1 MAVLFSSTM
10 VDPTPWREAIQAKA
24 PGLEF
29 RVFPELGDPTDIEV
43 SLAWRLP
50 PGTFGKLTN
59 LKLIYC
65 TGAGVDQ
72 LFADPELPAGIPIVR
87 VVDDRQADDMACFVM
102 WAVFDHHRK
111 LGLYR
116 AAQAKGEWLRGPIPT
131 VAETRVGFLGL
142 GALGA
147 VAAQR
152 LAQCGF
158 AVSGWTRTRRDLP
171 GVEGF
176 SGDAELPRFLAQTD
190 CLVCILPLTPQTEN
204 ILNRDLF
211 AQLPKGATIVNVARG
226 AHLVDADLIEA
237 LESGQLSGA
246 TLDVFRQE
254 PLPADHPFWKH
265 PSIVLTPHIAS
276 LAKSE
281 SVHSQ
286 VAENIRRLYA
296 GEPLLNEVDRA
307 RGY

>member
-10 VDPTPWREAIQAKA
+10 VDPNPWREAIQAKS

-29 RVFPELGDPTDIEV
+29 RVFPEIGDPTDIEV

-50 PGTFGKLTN
+50 KGTFGQLTN

-72 LFADPELPAGIPIVR
+72 LFADPELPADIPIAR
-87 VVDDRQADDMACFVM
+87 IVDERQADDMACFVM

-111 LGLYR
+111 IQLYR
-116 AAQAKGEWLRGPIPT
+116 AAQAKSEWLRGPIPT
-131 VAETRVGFLGL
+131 VTETRVGFLGL

-147 VAAQR
+147 VAAER
-152 LAQCGF
+152 LAICGF
-158 AVSGWTRTRRDLP
+158 SVSGWTRTGRDIP
-171 GVEGF
+171 GVESF
-176 SGDAELPRFLAQTD
+176 AGDAELDSFLAQTD
-190 CLVCILPLTPQTEN
+190 CLVCLLPLTPQTEN

-211 AQLPKGATIVNVARG
+211 SKLPEGASLVNVARG
-226 AHLVDADLIEA
+226 GHLVDADLIEA
-237 LESGQLSGA
+237 LDSGHLSGA

-254 PLPADHPFWKH
+254 PLPADHPYWTH
-265 PSIVLTPHIAS
+265 PKIVLTPHIAS
-276 LAKSE
+276 LAKAE

-296 GEPLLNEVDRA
+296 GEPLMNLVDRA